1 MHRVPKRLSAWVS
14 ECPRDL
20 RVAQCSSA
28 WVPKCPSILC
38 AWVPKCLSSARV
50 PQVLECP
57 SSALRVSLECP
68 LSTLWVKKAYNIT
81 GTGLLNSFIEFLKTF
96 SEYIFY
102 IIPIFFCFLGNKMH
116 KLYHFLLARYRYNHS
131 KGFQKLTLNILWS
144 FKKLNAMD
152 SRALFLVK
160 L

>member
-14 ECPRDL
+14 ECL
-20 RVAQCSSA
+20 SAQVTFEWPSA
-28 WVPKCPSILC
+28 QVPECQSAQISYVSECPSAFRMPECL
-38 AWVPKCLSSARV
+38 KCLS
-50 PQVLECP
+50 
-57 SSALRVSLECP
+57 ALWVSLECL
-68 LSTLWVKKAYNIT
+68 LSALWVKKAYNIT